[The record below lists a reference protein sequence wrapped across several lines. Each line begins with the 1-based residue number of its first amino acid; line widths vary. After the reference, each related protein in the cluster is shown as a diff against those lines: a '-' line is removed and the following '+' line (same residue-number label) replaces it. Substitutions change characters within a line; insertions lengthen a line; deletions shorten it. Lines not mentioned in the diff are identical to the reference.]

1 MSIKRIKEV
10 MTMKASCPND
20 MDELRTMLQI
30 MWSYGLMKG
39 STYESLLEYADDLEI
54 EAGTAVR
61 YTVHCTSSR
70 RV

>member
-61 YTVHCTSSR
+61 YTVHCNSSR

>member
-1 MSIKRIKEV
+1 MTIKKLKE
-10 MTMKASCPND
+10 TMRAKANSPEA
-20 MDELRTMLQI
+20 MQELRDMI
-30 MWSYGLMKG
+30 YDMWSYGLMKG

-61 YTVHCTSSR
+61 YTVHCNSSR

>member
-10 MTMKASCPND
+10 MTMKAACPND

-70 RV
+70 RG